1 LEKIHNVLLVL
12 RRRYLIMKKI
22 IFTAGILGIFFT
34 SNILGAS
41 IDHVQSLSLEYN
53 ANPAQQGAI
62 SAGSSPYYNPAGLM
76 QIENGTYLGMG
87 LQYAIGEEK
96 MEYAGKEYKAD
107 LLEPIPN
114 ISLVAKNDDRAWYW
128 TMGGIGGG
136 GDLEYEDG
144 VAGIGFLTDL
154 EVAKISPV
162 TSVNGNYAEGSN
174 RYFQSTLGRAWFLT
188 DKVSV
193 SAAGRVVYGM
203 RSLVSEADLTL
214 MTGETESISLDSER
228 TAWGYGGQFGLNYK
242 ATEKLN
248 IGMRYDTRVMLEFE
262 ADADEKYVNSLLGST
277 FDFLLGDGDGYFGV
291 SDFYSEYADGEK
303 SRRDLPA
310 MAAIGASY
318 NVTDVWTV
326 YLGGNYYF
334 NKDSDMDRE
343 SDEAN
348 SNYDNGWELAA
359 GSEYWMNEKWAWLVG
374 INYAYTGAPEE
385 TYDDVEYALNS
396 LMVGTGVKY
405 RHSET
410 TEWIFSVSNYWY
422 EGNEGIYSSEYEG
435 VTENQ
440 NYDKSILAVGV
451 GVTKKF

>member
-1 LEKIHNVLLVL
+1 
-12 RRRYLIMKKI
+12 MKKI
-22 IFTAGILGIFFT
+22 KVITGILGVLFSGVSFA
-34 SNILGAS
+34 AS

-62 SAGSSPYYNPAGLM
+62 SAGSSPYYNPAGIM
-76 QIENGTYLGMG
+76 QLENGTYLGVG

-114 ISLVAKNDDRAWYW
+114 ISLVTKNDNRAWYW
-128 TMGGIGGG
+128 TMGGIAGG
-136 GDLEYEDG
+136 GDLEYENG

-154 EVAKISPV
+154 EVAGISPV

-174 RYFQSTLGRAWFLT
+174 KYMQSTLGRAWFLT

-203 RSLVSEADLTL
+203 RNLVSEADLTL
-214 MTGETESISLDSER
+214 ITGETESISLDSER
-228 TAWGYGGQFGLNYK
+228 TAWGYGGQFGLNYR
-242 ATEKLN
+242 ATERLN
-248 IGMRYDTRVMLEFE
+248 IGMRYDTRVMMEFE

-277 FDFLLGDGDGYFGV
+277 FDLLLGNGDGYFGV

-310 MAAIGASY
+310 VAAIGASY
-318 NVTDVWTV
+318 KVNDIWNV
-326 YLGGNYYF
+326 YAGGNYYF
-334 NKDSDMDRE
+334 NKDADMDRE

-359 GSEYWMNEKWAWLVG
+359 GSEYWMNDKWAWLIGV
-374 INYAYTGAPEE
+374 NYAYTGAPEE

-396 LMVGTGVKY
+396 LMVGTGLKY

-410 TEWIFSVSNYWY
+410 TEWIFSVANYWY
-422 EGNEGIYSSEYEG
+422 EENEGIYASEYGGE
-435 VTENQ
+435 VENQ
-440 NYDKSILAVGV
+440 KYDKSILSVGV

>member
-1 LEKIHNVLLVL
+1 
-12 RRRYLIMKKI
+12 MKKI
-22 IFTAGILGIFFT
+22 KVVSGILGVLFSAVSFA
-34 SNILGAS
+34 AS

-76 QIENGTYLGMG
+76 QLENGTYFGMG

-114 ISLVAKNDDRAWYW
+114 ISLVTKNDNRAWYW
-128 TMGGIGGG
+128 TMGGIAGG

-154 EVAKISPV
+154 DITGVGKVV
-162 TSVNGNYAEGSN
+162 TSVNDNYAEGSN
-174 RYFQSTLGRAWFLT
+174 TYIQSTLGRAWFLT

-193 SAAGRVVYGM
+193 SAAGRLVYGM
-203 RSLVSEADLTL
+203 RNLVSEADLTITTP
-214 MTGETESISLDSER
+214 MTGTSEESISMDSER
-228 TAWGYGGQFGLNYK
+228 TAWGYGGQFGLNYR
-242 ATEKLN
+242 ATERLN
-248 IGMRYDTRVMLEFE
+248 IGMRYDTRVVLEFE
-262 ADADEKYVNSLLGST
+262 ADADEKYVNSTLGAL
-277 FDFLLGDGDGYFGV
+277 FDSLPGLGNGDGYFGI
-291 SDFYSEYADGEK
+291 SDFYPEYADGEK

-310 MAAIGASY
+310 VAAIGASY
-318 NVTDVWTV
+318 KVNDVWIV
-326 YLGGNYYF
+326 YAGGNYYF
-334 NKDSDMDRE
+334 NKDADMDRE

-359 GSEYWMNEKWAWLVG
+359 GSEYWMNDKWAWLVG
-374 INYAYTGAPEE
+374 LNYAYTGAPEE

-396 LMVGTGVKY
+396 LMVGTGLKY

-410 TEWIFSVSNYWY
+410 TEWIFSVANYWY
-422 EGNEGIYSSEYEG
+422 EGNEGTYSEEYGDMG
-435 VTENQ
+435 VTQNQ
-440 NYDKSILAVGV
+440 KYDKSILSVGV